1 MYKSIDEFLSVLKKE
16 LKGSDRALIQD
27 VLSDAEEHIRT
38 AIENITNTEK
48 DITEEEALSQ
58 AIESYGDPSEIA
70 ADYKKLDE
78 YLTPVLAPS
87 DKDDMRPWWEK
98 FLFVIADPRAW
109 GATLYMLIS
118 IITGIIYNT
127 WVVCGL
133 SVSIPLLIF
142 IIGLPL
148 AGFFLLS
155 VRGIALL
162 EGRIVEALLGMRMP
176 RKPMFMSKD
185 KGWWGK
191 FKALVSSGITWKALV
206 YMLLQ
211 MPLGIFY
218 FTLII
223 TLFAVSLSFI
233 VAPILELV
241 FHLPMEIDGTDVYTH
256 KWLLPL
262 LPIAGALL
270 LLCTLHLAKLV
281 GKLHGM
287 FAKLMLVKK

>member
-1 MYKSIDEFLSVLKKE
+1 MYKSIDEFLSVLKRE
-16 LKGSDRALIQD
+16 LKGNDRALIQD
-27 VLSDAEEHIRT
+27 ALSDAEEHIRT
-38 AIENITNTEK
+38 ALENIMNTKQE
-48 DITEEEALSQ
+48 ITEEEALSQ

-78 YLTPVLAPS
+78 YLTPMLAPS
-87 DKDDMRPWWEK
+87 DKVDRRPWWKK
-98 FLFVIADPRAW
+98 FLLIIADPRAW
-109 GATLYMLIS
+109 GASLYMLIS
-118 IITGIIYNT
+118 ILTGIIYHT
-127 WVVCGL
+127 WAVCGL
-133 SVSIPLLIF
+133 SVSLPLLIF

-233 VAPILELV
+233 AAPILELV
-241 FHLPMEIDGTDVYTH
+241 FHLPMEINGTDAYTH

-262 LPIAGALL
+262 LPVAGALL
-270 LLCTLHLAKLV
+270 LLSTLHLAKLI
-281 GKLHGM
+281 GTLHGM

>member
-1 MYKSIDEFLSVLKKE
+1 MYKSIDEFLSVLKRE
-16 LKGSDRALIQD
+16 LKGNDRALIQD
-27 VLSDAEEHIRT
+27 ALSDAEEHIRT
-38 AIENITNTEK
+38 ALENIMNTKQEV
-48 DITEEEALSQ
+48 TEEEALSQ

-87 DKDDMRPWWEK
+87 KNVDNKPWWKK
-98 FLFVIADPRAW
+98 FLLVIADPRAW

-133 SVSIPLLIF
+133 SVSLPLLIF

-233 VAPILELV
+233 AAPILELV

>member
-1 MYKSIDEFLSVLKKE
+1 MYKSIDEFLFVLKRE
-16 LKGSDRALIQD
+16 LKGNDRALIQD
-27 VLSDAEEHIRT
+27 ALSDAEEHIRT
-38 AIENITNTEK
+38 ALENIMNSKQE
-48 DITEEEALSQ
+48 ITEEEALTQ
-58 AIESYGDPSEIA
+58 AIESYGDPSEIV

-78 YLTPVLAPS
+78 YLTPMLAPS
-87 DKDDMRPWWEK
+87 DKVDMRPWWEK
-98 FLFVIADPRAW
+98 FLLIIADPRAW

-127 WVVCGL
+127 WIVCGL
-133 SVSIPLLIF
+133 SVSLPLLIF

-155 VRGIALL
+155 VRGVALL

-233 VAPILELV
+233 AAPILELV
-241 FHLPMEIDGTDVYTH
+241 FHLPMEINGTDAYTH

-270 LLCTLHLAKLV
+270 LLCSLHLAKLI

>member
-1 MYKSIDEFLSVLKKE
+1 MYKSIDEFLFVLKRE
-16 LKGSDRALIQD
+16 LKGNDRALIQD
-27 VLSDAEEHIRT
+27 ALSDAEEHIRT
-38 AIENITNTEK
+38 ALENIMNTKQEV
-48 DITEEEALSQ
+48 TEDEALSK

-78 YLTPVLAPS
+78 YLTPMLAPS
-87 DKDDMRPWWEK
+87 NKVDMRPWWKK
-98 FLFVIADPRAW
+98 FLLIIADPGAW
-109 GATLYMLIS
+109 GASLYMLIS
-118 IITGIIYNT
+118 IITGTIYHI
-127 WVVCGL
+127 WAVCGL
-133 SVSIPLLIF
+133 SVSLPLLIF

-155 VRGIALL
+155 VRGVALL

-218 FTLII
+218 FTMII

-233 VAPILELV
+233 AAPILELV
-241 FHLPMEIDGTDVYTH
+241 FHLPMEINGPSAYTH

-262 LPIAGALL
+262 LPVAGALL
-270 LLCTLHLAKLV
+270 LLCTLHLAKLI